1 MRRFAR
7 DIVIIAGAT
16 AVSRVFGL
24 FRDIVIA
31 DKFGAGAAYDA
42 YLIAFYVP
50 HFLRRLL
57 AEGALALS
65 FIPVYTDYLKND
77 PREASRMAAN
87 AMNLSLLTFP
97 LIVLAGIFL
106 APYFIPFLASGFSQS
121 QQELTIELTRVIFPF
136 IGIIGMAALIMGI
149 LKSKKTFFAPAF
161 APVFFNV
168 GVITG
173 ALFLG
178 NYFSRPIFGLAA
190 GVLLGGLGQLGFQVP
205 YLKRSGFS
213 WSPELFPLHPGLKR
227 ALRMM
232 APVVIGLVAMQV
244 NVMVDNKLASHLVAG
259 SVSSLQ
265 YATRLYQ
272 LPLGLFAIA
281 ISTAILPRL
290 SEKWATGDESDYAE
304 MLNRGIKISL
314 LIVVPATL
322 GLFLLGEPIIR
333 LLFEHRSF
341 LPSDTARTT
350 HVLHLYLV
358 GLIGYSFVTLFSR
371 AFYSMKDTVT
381 PVLVSFI
388 AVGVNVGLDLALVG
402 PMRVGGL
409 ALATGVS
416 GVVNGLLL
424 LVVFRNKTKL
434 RGFLPRGLFLVKVLA
449 AVGVM
454 GSVVYGVRH
463 LVPLSHDYSI
473 VGVGVVTGVLSYLG
487 ASVLFGLKETFV
499 EELVQI
505 GD

>member
-16 AVSRVFGL
+16 AVSRLFGL

-31 DKFGAGAAYDA
+31 DKFGAGTAYDA

-57 AEGALALS
+57 AEGAFSLS
-65 FIPVYTDYLKND
+65 FIPVYTNYLKND
-77 PREASRMAAN
+77 PREASKMAAN
-87 AMNLSLLTFP
+87 AINLSLLTFP
-97 LIVLAGIFL
+97 LVVLGGIFL
-106 APYFIPFLASGFSQS
+106 APYFIPFLASGFSPS

-136 IGIIGMAALIMGI
+136 IGIIGMAALVMGI

-168 GVITG
+168 GVIIG

-178 NYFSRPIFGLAA
+178 SFFSRPIFGLAV
-190 GVLLGGLGQLGFQVP
+190 GVLLGGFGQLVFQVP

-213 WSPELFPLHPGLKR
+213 WSPALFPLHPGLKR
-227 ALRMM
+227 ALKMM
-232 APVVIGLVAMQV
+232 APVVLGLIAMQV

-290 SEKWATGDESDYAE
+290 SEKWAIDEKSNYAK
-304 MLNRGIKISL
+304 MLNRGIKLSL
-314 LIVVPATL
+314 LIVVPATF
-322 GLFLLGEPIIR
+322 GLFLLGKPIIK
-333 LLFEHRSF
+333 LLFEHRNF

-371 AFYSMKDTVT
+371 AFYSMKDTIT
-381 PVLVSFI
+381 PVIISSI
-388 AVGVNVGLDLALVG
+388 AVGVNVGLDLLLIG
-402 PMRVGGL
+402 PMEVGGL

-416 GVVNGLLL
+416 GLVNGILLL
-424 LVVFRNKTKL
+424 FAFRNKTGL
-434 RGFLPRGLFLVKVLA
+434 QGFLPGNFFLAKVLA
-449 AVGVM
+449 SAGVM
-454 GSVVYGVRH
+454 GAVVLAVRQFVPLAGDFSVVA
-463 LVPLSHDYSI
+463 L
-473 VGVGVVTGVLSYLG
+473 GVVAGVASYFCAGL
-487 ASVLFGLKETFV
+487 VVGLKETYL
-499 EELVQI
+499 EELVKL

>member
-31 DKFGAGAAYDA
+31 DKFGAGTAYDA

-77 PREASRMAAN
+77 PREASKLAAN
-87 AMNLSLLTFP
+87 AINLSLLTFP
-97 LIVLAGIFL
+97 LIVLGGILL
-106 APYFIPFLASGFSQS
+106 APYFVPFLASGFSPS
-121 QQELTIELTRVIFPF
+121 QQKLTIELTRVIFPF
-136 IGIIGMAALIMGI
+136 IGIIGMAALVMGV
-149 LKSKKTFFAPAF
+149 LKSRKTFFAPAF

-168 GVITG
+168 GVIAG

-178 NYFSRPIFGLAA
+178 RFFSRPIFGLAV
-190 GVLLGGLGQLGFQVP
+190 GVLLGGMGQLGFQLP
-205 YLKRSGFS
+205 YLNRSGFS
-213 WSPELFPLHPGLKR
+213 WSPVLFPLHPGLKR
-227 ALRMM
+227 ALKMM
-232 APVVIGLVAMQV
+232 VPVVLGLIAMQV

-290 SEKWATGDESDYAE
+290 SEKWASGEKSDYAE

-322 GLFLLGEPIIR
+322 GLFVLGKPIIE
-333 LLFEHRSF
+333 LLFEHRNF
-341 LPSDTARTT
+341 LPSDTVRTT

-371 AFYSMKDTVT
+371 AFYSMKDTIT
-381 PVLVSFI
+381 PVIVSSI
-388 AVGVNVGLDLALVG
+388 AVGVNVGLDLLLIG
-402 PMRVGGL
+402 PMKVGGL

-424 LVVFRNKTKL
+424 VVAFGIRTGL
-434 RGFLPRGLFLVKVLA
+434 RGYLPGSLFLVRVLVSA
-449 AVGVM
+449 GIM
-454 GSVVYGVRH
+454 GIVVSIVRKFIPLASDFSVVTLGV
-463 LVPLSHDYSI
+463 I
-473 VGVGVVTGVLSYLG
+473 AGIASYVCAGIL
-487 ASVLFGLKETFV
+487 LGLKETFL
-499 EELVQI
+499 EELVQM